1 MSKLSAVCPTCDAK
15 VVVDDNVEVSEIIV
29 CPECRS
35 RMVVEKIE
43 DGTVTLVKAPEVEE
57 DWGE

>member
-1 MSKLSAVCPTCDAK
+1 MSKLSAVCPTCDAI

-29 CPECRS
+29 CQECRS

-43 DGTVTLVKAPEVEE
+43 NGIVTLVKAPVVEE

>member
-1 MSKLSAVCPTCDAK
+1 MPKFSAVCPTCDAK

-35 RMVVEKIE
+35 RLVVEKIE
-43 DGTVTLVKAPEVEE
+43 NGMVALVKAPAVEE